1 MWSLQGESMQVS
13 NNDKGATISKVDGF
27 STKQVEFLLQ

>member
-1 MWSLQGESMQVS
+1 MWSLQGETTQVS
-13 NNDKGATISKVDGF
+13 NDKGAMISKVDGF